1 MLSFNWACIGVI
13 ILYCLKYNILSR
25 ESSVLVMLH
34 VLIVPFI
41 ELGELAYKDF
51 WKLNLFVW
59 TMYVDIENQL

>member
-1 MLSFNWACIGVI
+1 
-13 ILYCLKYNILSR
+13 
-25 ESSVLVMLH
+25 MLH